1 LIDPVAESIAEKR
14 GILAG
19 DILLAIDKENIQ
31 KPEDVLRILGTGKS
45 QYALSILRDTSSVEI
60 TLTPVAGKIGVFVT
74 PNIRTIEYKYNF
86 LPEALYRGMFEVY
99 HQIGFSFRTFGTIIV
114 TSFSHTATQAEKKE
128 ATDGIGGPV
137 AIGKVF
143 VNLVGQGVEIRGIL
157 ILIAMISLSL

>member
-1 LIDPVAESIAEKR
+1 M
-14 GILAG
+14 
-19 DILLAIDKENIQ
+19 
-31 KPEDVLRILGTGKS
+31 RILKTGRIH
-45 QYALSILRDTSSVEI
+45 YTISILRGTTPLQV
-60 TLTPVAGKIGVFVT
+60 TLAPLAGKIGVFVT
-74 PNIRTIEYKYNF
+74 PHIQLVEYRYS
-86 LPEALYRGMFEVY
+86 LVESLYRGILEVY

-114 TSFSHTATQAEKKE
+114 TSFSHTATKAEKKE